1 MAAAAPFYLQ
11 QAEICARS
19 AAATLLDNQRD
30 TFLRSRAAWLAL
42 AARDIEV
49 QAGRAARELARQ
61 QEISDDRPSDPPLP
75 DQPGH

>member
-1 MAAAAPFYLQ
+1 MAAPATFYLE

-19 AAATLLDNQRD
+19 AAATLLGNQRE

-49 QAGRAARELARQ
+49 QAGRAAREQARQ
-61 QEISDDRPSDPPLP
+61 LETSDDRPSDPSLP

>member
-1 MAAAAPFYLQ
+1 MAATSPFYLE
-11 QAEICARS
+11 QAELCARS
-19 AAATLLDNQRD
+19 AAATLLDNQRE

-61 QEISDDRPSDPPLP
+61 EEISDDRPSNPPFP